1 MKFLNTNFEGLY
13 LIEPEVV
20 KDDRGIFFRTYCAD
34 EFRVIG
40 FQEEFVQMNHASN
53 YKAGTLRGMHAQ
65 KSPYQEIKLVRCVK
79 GAVWDVVIDLRQN
92 SNTFLQYYA
101 TELSEQNAHSIL
113 IPKGFAHGYL
123 TLTDHCDLIYHHTS
137 HYTPGH
143 EFCVRYDDPFINIE
157 WPEKVKKISQKDLSY
172 LNIDQT
178 FKGL

>member
-1 MKFLNTNFEGLY
+1 
-13 LIEPEVV
+13 
-20 KDDRGIFFRTYCAD
+20 
-34 EFRVIG
+34 
-40 FQEEFVQMNHASN
+40 MNHASN

-65 KSPYQEIKLVRCVK
+65 KNPFQEVKLVRCIK

-101 TELSEQNAHSIL
+101 TELSEQNARSIL

-123 TLTDHCDLIYHHTS
+123 TLKDHCDLIYHHTS
-137 HYTPGH
+137 SYTPGY

-157 WPEKVKKISQKDLSY
+157 WPEKVKIISQKDLSY
-172 LNIDQT
+172 INIDQT